1 MLEVFHLLENK
12 EHSADKRVV
21 DKSLKKLLQDL
32 ESTAERRNII
42 TVEGDSKLGKFSRKL
57 CGYAGEACFREEYE
71 TLTRLSPEPIVARN
85 LELGFNLALV
95 RSDPVSAVEST
106 LAFVKV
112 PRTGAK
118 TILNQL
124 FDQLAQETDFA
135 QIDTRF
141 VRARGLASLI
151 KDSNIRQKPLN
162 LITSDESGVR

>member
-71 TLTRLSPEPIVARN
+71 TLTRLSHASHRSQS
-85 LELGFNLALV
+85 LRGTWSLV
-95 RSDPVSAVEST
+95 
-106 LAFVKV
+106 
-112 PRTGAK
+112 
-118 TILNQL
+118 
-124 FDQLAQETDFA
+124 
-135 QIDTRF
+135 
-141 VRARGLASLI
+141 LI
-151 KDSNIRQKPLN
+151 
-162 LITSDESGVR
+162 